1 MTEEEQETAMQQD
14 RWRRLAADDVGT
26 LLFETAGD
34 DAAGVSYLFRQPL
47 RTLTAEDEASLAALL
62 EQIDEALEAGF
73 YVAGVLRYEAGYAF
87 ERVRNRKP
95 RSEPLAW
102 FGVYSEQERA
112 TFPHR
117 AAAFLLKDPLCVSME
132 TPLPQYLEQVAEA
145 QRYIEAGDTYQV
157 NLTTAMT
164 SSYRGEVLPLYK
176 ALAAQ
181 QPAPFS
187 AFLHLPGD
195 EFVLSFSPELF
206 FSLDADRTIT
216 VRPMKGTAPLRGSI
230 EADRQQMEWLA
241 ADEKNHAEHVMIV
254 DLLRSDLGRLCV
266 SGSIRADRLF
276 EVERY
281 RTLLQM
287 TSTIEGRLR
296 PKVSVAEVLRALFP
310 SGSMTGAPK
319 PRTMEIIAELE
330 TPPRGVYSGAI
341 GFASPHGAAVFSV
354 AIRTI
359 VLQDGALRM
368 GVGSGIVADSTPRQ
382 EHEECW
388 LKSEFLL
395 RASPAFSLFE
405 TLLWDDGF
413 TFLDEHL
420 KRLKASA
427 EQLHFC
433 FDRTSILKYLTR
445 FTAELAGRQRVRLL
459 LESSGDVRCEA
470 MEAVG
475 WASQLDLWLAPRRS
489 WSKDSFLRH
498 KTTFRPLYEE
508 GLHHAHELGFDEAI
522 FTNEREE
529 LTEGSISSLLVLLDG
544 VWITP
549 ALASGVLPGVARSRL
564 LGRGLIREGVVALAD
579 LQRAQ
584 AIAVCNGV
592 RGIGAVR
599 SITLRDGSLLQFDAE
614 IDLSTLEDQH

>member
-14 RWRRLAADDVGT
+14 RWRRLAADNVGT

-95 RSEPLAW
+95 RREPLAW
-102 FGVYSEQERA
+102 FGVYSEPERA
-112 TFPHR
+112 TFPQR
-117 AAAFLLKDPLCVSME
+117 AATSLLPHPLCVSME
-132 TPLPQYLEQVAEA
+132 IPLPQYLEQVAAA

-157 NLTTAMT
+157 NLTTSMT
-164 SSYRGEVLPLYK
+164 GSYRGEVLPLYE

-181 QPAPFS
+181 QPAPYS
-187 AFLHLPGD
+187 ALLHLPGD

-230 EADRQQMEWLA
+230 EADQQQMEWLA

-319 PRTMEIIAELE
+319 PRTMEILAELE
-330 TPPRGVYSGAI
+330 TPARGVYSGAI
-341 GFASPHGAAVFSV
+341 GFASPHGAAVFNV
-354 AIRTI
+354 AIRTV
-359 VLQDGALRM
+359 VLKDKALRM
-368 GVGSGIVADSTPRQ
+368 GVGSGIIADSTPKQ
-382 EHEECW
+382 EYDECW

-395 RASPAFSLFE
+395 HASPAFSLFE
-405 TLLWDDGF
+405 TMLWDDGF
-413 TFLDEHL
+413 TFLDDHL

-427 EQLHFC
+427 EQLHFY

-445 FTAELAGRQRVRLL
+445 FAAKLAGRQRVRLL
-459 LESSGDVRCEA
+459 LGRSGDVRCEA
-470 MEAVG
+470 MEAAV
-475 WASQLDLWLAPRRS
+475 WASQLHLWLSPRRS

-508 GLHHAHELGFDEAI
+508 GLRQAHELGFDESI

-529 LTEGSISSLLVLLDG
+529 LTEGSISSLLVLLGG

-579 LQRAQ
+579 LERAQ
-584 AIAVCNGV
+584 AIAVCNAV

-599 SITLRDGSLLQFDAE
+599 SITLRDGSLLRFHAE
-614 IDLSTLEDQH
+614 IELPAFEGLS